1 MTGEPMTDA
10 EVDRL
15 RAHGMNHLAEHGG
28 LANLLARLD
37 AERSR
42 ADAAEAARDAA
53 LARAMPGEPFEDE
66 DARRDAIDERRAF
79 LRATR
84 CRCEPGMP
92 GHCPGPDAC
101 PYCQD
106 EEPPPDA
113 E

>member
-1 MTGEPMTDA
+1 MTPLDEIAGEH
-10 EVDRL
+10 V
-15 RAHGMNHLAEHGG
+15 
-28 LANLLARLD
+28 
-37 AERSR
+37 
-42 ADAAEAARDAA
+42 
-53 LARAMPGEPFEDE
+53 DE

-92 GHCPGPDAC
+92 GHCPGPAAC

-106 EEPPPDA
+106 DEEAPTDA